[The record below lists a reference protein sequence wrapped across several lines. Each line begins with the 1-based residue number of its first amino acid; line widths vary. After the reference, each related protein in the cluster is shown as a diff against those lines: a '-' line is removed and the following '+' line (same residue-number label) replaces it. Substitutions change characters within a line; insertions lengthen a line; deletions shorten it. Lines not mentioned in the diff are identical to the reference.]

1 MKRYVKLSPR
11 LQQLVNMVSKTYDH
25 IWDTCC
31 DHGLLGEALLHQLET
46 NENSASTIHF
56 VDIVPELMFELEQ
69 RLSKRLPGR
78 APLDAEEHEHGF
90 GWEVRCQDVIDLD
103 LSEFPDDHTHL
114 VIIAGVGGELAIE
127 IVKKITARLSNL
139 QQKQIEF
146 LLCPVYHQY
155 KVRTS
160 MHALGLR
167 LEREVLLKDGKHF
180 YEVLHVSFSSSHKI
194 SPIGERMWDLSNPDH
209 SQYLKKKLSHY
220 QGVMIRQP
228 DAKEIYSCYKH
239 LLESLS

>member
-31 DHGLLGEALLHQLET
+31 DHGLLGEALLGQLEVMD
-46 NENSASTIHF
+46 NSASTIHF
-56 VDIVPELMFELEQ
+56 VDVVPELMFELEQ
-69 RLSKRLPGR
+69 RLSKNVLPEKIQ
-78 APLDAEEHEHGF
+78 PQDHSC
-90 GWEVRCQDVIDLD
+90 WDVRCQDVTELD
-103 LSEFPDDHTHL
+103 LASYPDDQTHL

-127 IVKKITARLSNL
+127 IATKITERLSDT
-139 QQKQIEF
+139 QRKQIEF

-167 LEREVLLKDGKHF
+167 LEREVLVKDGKHF
-180 YEVLHVSFSSSHKI
+180 YEMLHLSFTSHQPI
-194 SPIGERMWDLSNPDH
+194 SPVGESMWDSSNPDH
-209 SQYLKKKLSHY
+209 SLYLKKKLSHY